1 MTYVVLDGGKL
12 ICTKLYEREI
22 YIFLRLQ
29 TYVLHNNS
37 AIC

>member
-22 YIFLRLQ
+22 YIADIRFTQ
-29 TYVLHNNS
+29 
-37 AIC
+37 